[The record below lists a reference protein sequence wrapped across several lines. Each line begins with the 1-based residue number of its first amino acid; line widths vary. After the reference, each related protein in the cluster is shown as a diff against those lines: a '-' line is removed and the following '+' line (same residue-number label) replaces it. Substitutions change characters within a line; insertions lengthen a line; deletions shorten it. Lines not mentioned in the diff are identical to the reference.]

1 MSGHIYNTYVT
12 KHPKFE
18 DRISGLNGHEHDC
31 GISSQ
36 VDQYTGMSKS
46 IALYV
51 TTFKNGYVVR
61 QAIEELCIPTIKLPD
76 YLATNATAAAKIG
89 IESA

>member
-31 GISSQ
+31 DIASH
-36 VDQYTGMSKS
+36 VDQFT
-46 IALYV
+46 ALFV